1 MDPEDVGALEQFAGD
16 GGGGAPDV
24 IARAAAVARR
34 VAGADR
40 LGLGH
45 VRIAGDPGE
54 HLGTRHR

>member
-16 GGGGAPDV
+16 GGGGARDV
-24 IARAAAVARR
+24 IARAAAV
-34 VAGADR
+34 GADR
-40 LGLGH
+40 LGLAH